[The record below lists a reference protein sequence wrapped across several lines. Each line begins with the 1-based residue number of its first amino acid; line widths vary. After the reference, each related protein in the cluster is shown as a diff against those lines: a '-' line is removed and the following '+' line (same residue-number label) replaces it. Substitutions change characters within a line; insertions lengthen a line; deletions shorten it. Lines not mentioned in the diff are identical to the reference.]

1 VGMNLEHECYIG
13 KNSEKKLYKVSAGMA
28 STPRH
33 GGVYSPTW
41 SWPGLA
47 ALFFNLLHLF
57 QNKCLSRISSSQQ
70 ELNLTEH
77 IEK

>member
-47 ALFFNLLHLF
+47 ALFLIYSICSKIGACLAFRVV
-57 QNKCLSRISSSQQ
+57 NK
-70 ELNLTEH
+70 N
-77 IEK
+77 